1 MIRCAVLEDVVYP
14 AVGRHRQFNYI
25 LLARWPEI
33 VPSPPNNK
41 NKRKKVKMDRLNKL
55 SSHRQCDIRSHIDS
69 HMAVDNGDGDGN
81 DCCLST
87 NLRQLHL
94 NDDDNR
100 KDLKREITNGHRRI
114 WITNDSTECEQFQ
127 LFCGHLPFEVNE
139 MEIFNLFEP
148 FENLQEVLLMTNPSS
163 GQSRGFAF
171 VTFTSAESS
180 ASALAALNEFEIRDG
195 IRLKLNTYTPNKCL
209 YIGNIPKSKDSVEL
223 KSKFVEYFDR
233 IVDVITYRSLECPAQ
248 KNRGFC
254 FIQFESH
261 DAARIA
267 KSKITRKAL
276 SIWGTPIFVDW
287 ADALDVPD
295 ESIMSEVRVLYVRNL
310 TAAVTE
316 EQIRDIFGQFGAV
329 ERVKKMKDFAFVHF
343 EQRSDAL
350 EAMKTLQNTA
360 IDGETIEVKLSRPP
374 ADKRRKEEMLRARE
388 MRMLQL
394 HRRQQTRSG
403 TITKH
408 AQTAY

>member
-1 MIRCAVLEDVVYP
+1 
-14 AVGRHRQFNYI
+14 
-25 LLARWPEI
+25 
-33 VPSPPNNK
+33 
-41 NKRKKVKMDRLNKL
+41 MDRLNKL
-55 SSHRQCDIRSHIDS
+55 SSSLRQCDVRSHIGR
-69 HMAVDNGDGDGN
+69 HMAVDNGIGDGN
-81 DCCLST
+81 GIDDDRCLST
-87 NLRQLHL
+87 NLRQLCL
-94 NDDDNR
+94 TDDDDNR

-114 WITNDSTECEQFQ
+114 WTISGSTKCEQFQ
-127 LFCGHLPFEVNE
+127 LFCGHIPFNVYEI
-139 MEIFNLFEP
+139 EIFKLFEP
-148 FENLQEVLLMTNPSS
+148 FGNLREVLLMTNPAT

-180 ASALAALNEFEIRDG
+180 ATALTALNEFEIREG
-195 IRLKLNTYTPNKCL
+195 IRLKVNAYTPNKCL

-223 KSKFVEYFDR
+223 KSKFTEYFDR
-233 IVDVITYRSLECPAQ
+233 IVDVVTYRPLECPAQ

-261 DAARIA
+261 DAARTA
-267 KSKITRKAL
+267 KAKITRKAL

-295 ESIMSEVRVLYVRNL
+295 ESIMKEVRVLYVRNL
-310 TAAVTE
+310 TVAVTE
-316 EQIRDIFGQFGAV
+316 EQLKEIFDRFGTV

-343 EQRSDAL
+343 ERRAEAL

-403 TITKH
+403 AIMKR
-408 AQTAY
+408 AQTVY

>member
-1 MIRCAVLEDVVYP
+1 
-14 AVGRHRQFNYI
+14 
-25 LLARWPEI
+25 
-33 VPSPPNNK
+33 
-41 NKRKKVKMDRLNKL
+41 MDRLNKL
-55 SSHRQCDIRSHIDS
+55 PSLRQCDVRSHIDK
-69 HMAVDNGDGDGN
+69 HTAVDNGIGDGN
-81 DCCLST
+81 GNNNGDDCFLST
-87 NLRQLHL
+87 NLRQLYL
-94 NDDDNR
+94 TDDVNR

-114 WITNDSTECEQFQ
+114 WTTNGSTECEQFQ
-127 LFCGHLPFEVNE
+127 LFCGHIPFDVYEI
-139 MEIFNLFEP
+139 EIFKLFEQ
-148 FENLQEVLLMTNPSS
+148 FGNLREVLLMTNPAT

-180 ASALAALNEFEIRDG
+180 ATALTALNEFEVRDG
-195 IRLKLNTYTPNKCL
+195 IRLKVNTYTPNKCL
-209 YIGNIPKSKDSVEL
+209 YIGNIPKSKDSIEL
-223 KSKFVEYFDR
+223 KSKFTEYFDR

-261 DAARIA
+261 DAARTA
-267 KSKITRKAL
+267 KTKITRKAL

-295 ESIMSEVRVLYVRNL
+295 ESIMNEVRVLYVRNL

-316 EQIRDIFGQFGAV
+316 EQLREIFSRFGGV

-343 EQRSDAL
+343 ERRTDAL

-360 IDGETIEVKLSRPP
+360 IDGEIIEVKLSRPP

-403 TITKH
+403 TIMKH